1 MKQTT
6 KQIIHHVILAATLA
20 FTLQAHS
27 AAPLVGKKAA
37 AKYFQNRGV
46 AQNNQAPQS
55 YEDNYQ
61 ASPNR
66 NPNRYPS
73 SIESLSPQDHYLQ
86 LGIGSYSSTT
96 AYNWGN
102 GSKQTDIGKVGFDL
116 TYRLTQDSD
125 LYDEVVR
132 ISYNNFEPV
141 GQKASKMSFLYG
153 ITFPDAGSQFPLY
166 FGIAAGPGIFFKQ
179 VDSESVLSLDY
190 QLMLGLRLF
199 NIFENTGFFIEG
211 GLRNHL
217 HITSDGQLNG
227 TFISV
232 GAVFTF

>member
-1 MKQTT
+1 M
-6 KQIIHHVILAATLA
+6 KQIIHHVILAVVLV
-20 FTLQAHS
+20 FTFQAHA
-27 AAPLVGKKAA
+27 AAPVVGKKAA
-37 AKYFQNRGV
+37 AKYFQNRGI
-46 AQNNQAPQS
+46 AQNSQGNEDS
-55 YEDNYQ
+55 YQ
-61 ASPNR
+61 T
-66 NPNRYPS
+66 RYPS
-73 SIESLSPQDHYLQ
+73 TIESLSMQDHYLA
-86 LGIGSYSSTT
+86 LGIGSYSSVT

-102 GSKQTDIGKVGFDL
+102 DSKQTDIGKVGFDL
-116 TYRLTQDSD
+116 TYRLTQDST
-125 LYDEVVR
+125 LYDEIVR

-141 GQKASKMSFLYG
+141 GQKSSKMSFLYG
-153 ITFPDAGSQFPLY
+153 MTFPDAGSQFPLY

-179 VDSESVLSLDY
+179 VDGESVLSLDY

-199 NIFENTGFFIEG
+199 NIFENTGFFVEG

>member
-1 MKQTT
+1 M
-6 KQIIHHVILAATLA
+6 KQIIHHVILAALIS
-20 FTLQAHS
+20 FSFQAHA
-27 AAPLVGKKAA
+27 AAPVVGKKAA

-46 AQNNQAPQS
+46 AQNSQGNEDS
-55 YEDNYQ
+55 YQ
-61 ASPNR
+61 
-66 NPNRYPS
+66 NRYPS
-73 SIESLSPQDHYLQ
+73 SIESLSPQDHYLAI
-86 LGIGSYSSTT
+86 GIGSYSSVS

-116 TYRLTQDSD
+116 TYRLTQDST
-125 LYDEVVR
+125 LYDEIVR
-132 ISYNNFEPV
+132 ISYNNFEPI
-141 GQKASKMSFLYG
+141 GQKSSKMSFLYG

-179 VDSESVLSLDY
+179 LDGESVLALDY

-199 NIFENTGFFIEG
+199 NIFENTGFFVEG

>member
-1 MKQTT
+1 M
-6 KQIIHHVILAATLA
+6 KQIIHHVILTAVIS
-20 FTLQAHS
+20 FSFQAH

-37 AKYFQNRGV
+37 AKYFQNRGI
-46 AQNNQAPQS
+46 AQNNQGN
-55 YEDNYQ
+55 EDTYQ
-61 ASPNR
+61 A
-66 NPNRYPS
+66 RYPS
-73 SIESLSPQDHYLQ
+73 SIESLSPQDHYLA
-86 LGIGSYSSTT
+86 LGIGSYSSVS

-116 TYRLTQDSD
+116 TYRLTQDST
-125 LYDEVVR
+125 LYDEIVR
-132 ISYNNFEPV
+132 ISYNNFEPI
-141 GQKASKMSFLYG
+141 GQKSSKMSFLYG

-166 FGIAAGPGIFFKQ
+166 FGIAVGPGIFFKQ
-179 VDSESVLSLDY
+179 LDGESVLAFDY

-199 NIFENTGFFIEG
+199 NIFENTGFFVEG

>member
-1 MKQTT
+1 M
-6 KQIIHHVILAATLA
+6 KQIIHLVIFAAIVI
-20 FTLQAHS
+20 FTLNAYS

-46 AQNNQAPQS
+46 AQNSQG
-55 YEDNYQ
+55 YEDSYQ
-61 ASPNR
+61 AQ
-66 NPNRYPS
+66 PNRYPS
-73 SIESLSPQDHYLQ
+73 SIDSLSPQDHYLA
-86 LGIGSYSSTT
+86 LGIGSYSSVS

-116 TYRLTQDSD
+116 TYRLTQDSS
-125 LYDEVVR
+125 LYDEIVR
-132 ISYNNFEPV
+132 ISYNNFEPI
-141 GQKASKMSFLYG
+141 GQKSSKMSFLYG

-179 VDSESVLSLDY
+179 VDGESVLSLDY

-199 NIFENTGFFIEG
+199 NIFENTGFFVEG

-227 TFISV
+227 TFISA